1 MRTAVN
7 VARWLVRMLGS
18 VLIVLGLLF
27 WFGNALSLIPVHMLL
42 GLLLV
47 LTLWTLAVLA
57 VRARVQPGFV
67 VLGIVWGAVVPILG
81 LTQDQLLPG
90 PMHGIIRVLHLLL
103 GLGAIG
109 VAEMLAA
116 RSLAGLPER
125 RAQAAA

>member
-1 MRTAVN
+1 
-7 VARWLVRMLGS
+7 MLGS